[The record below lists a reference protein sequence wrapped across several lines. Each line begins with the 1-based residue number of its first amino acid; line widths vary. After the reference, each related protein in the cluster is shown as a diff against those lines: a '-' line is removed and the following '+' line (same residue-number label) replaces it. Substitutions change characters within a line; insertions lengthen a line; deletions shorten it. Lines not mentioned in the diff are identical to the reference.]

1 MIFFVLTILA
11 CFIAGDL
18 VRAAGASAEWTRKL
32 VHIGACTS
40 IALYPYFGMNRYQLA
55 VIAAGFAIFLYL
67 VRGTWV
73 TRSIAYVERHSFGEV
88 MMPVSVVITCLLD
101 VNYLVFMCAYLVLG
115 FSDSLASL
123 VGQHFGRR
131 EITFFRSSKTYV
143 GSVAFFSSCM
153 IIILL
158 VPWFSGVLSWRAF
171 GFFVLLSVMLTLMEA
186 VSQKGTDNL
195 FLPVAGVLGMNLVL
209 QGAI

>member
-1 MIFFVLTILA
+1 
-11 CFIAGDL
+11 
-18 VRAAGASAEWTRKL
+18 
-32 VHIGACTS
+32 
-40 IALYPYFGMNRYQLA
+40 
-55 VIAAGFAIFLYL
+55 
-67 VRGTWV
+67 
-73 TRSIAYVERHSFGEV
+73 
-88 MMPVSVVITCLLD
+88 
-101 VNYLVFMCAYLVLG
+101 MCAYLVLG